1 MFMFNI
7 PETTARRKILEKHQ
21 QMKKKRLQS
30 SDETDKNEHSICRV
44 VAFNVLTLL
53 AKS

>member
-7 PETTARRKILEKHQ
+7 PETTTRRKILEKHQ
-21 QMKKKRLQS
+21 QMKKRLQS